1 MSLPTGISMQDPP
14 RSAAKTA
21 SPRRQRAPTPGGDV
35 KRERILRVAERL
47 FHEQGYADTTM
58 DQIVSELGVTK
69 PFVYYYFRNKL
80 EIFELLAWEPTV
92 AVFTVLDDPDDRRP
106 AHEKV
111 AGALEAIIRITVEFY
126 PSAFF
131 AFREPQVFS
140 PKFAAATKKLA
151 NQFYDKLCAQM
162 ELARAQG
169 TLEFGSTKVTALAAC
184 SISGYMYTWYRPD
197 GNLPPERIVPELA
210 QLAWRVI
217 GLKRKR
223 ISSNKKR
230 V

>member
-1 MSLPTGISMQDPP
+1 MQNPP
-14 RSAAKTA
+14 RSAAKLP
-21 SPRRQRAPTPGGDV
+21 SQRRQRAPTPGGDV
-35 KRERILRVAERL
+35 KRERILRAAERL

-92 AVFTVLDDPDDRRP
+92 AVFTVLDDPEDRRP

-111 AGALEAIIRITVEFY
+111 AAALEEIIRITVEYY

-140 PKFAAATKKLA
+140 PEFAAATRKLA
-151 NQFYDKLCAQM
+151 NQFYDKLCVQM
-162 ELARAQG
+162 EQARAEG
-169 TLEFGSTKVTALAAC
+169 TLEFGNTKVTALAAC

-197 GNLPPERIVPELA
+197 GNLPPERIVSELA

-223 ISSNKKR
+223 FPSNKKR
-230 V
+230 A